1 MTADIAAPA
10 AYDTALLGL
19 RQKSVAPPNMKQL
32 DETAREFEA
41 MFVSEMMAHMFEGL
55 DADPMFG
62 GGQGEEMF
70 RSMLVQEY
78 GKLAAQGP
86 GLGISGQ
93 IKSMMIEMQQT
104 KGV

>member
-1 MTADIAAPA
+1 MVDIAAPA
-10 AYDTALLGL
+10 AYDTAMMGL
-19 RQKSVAPPNMKQL
+19 RSKEISAPNMKQL
-32 DETAREFEA
+32 DETAKQFEA
-41 MFVSEMMAHMFEGL
+41 MFVSEMMSHMFEGL
-55 DADPMFG
+55 ETDPMFG
-62 GGQGEEMF
+62 GGHGEEMF

-93 IKSMMIEMQQT
+93 IKAMMIEMQQT